1 MRKLIVAGIAFV
13 LLVGGFIVYMEIDK
27 KKFIDSISSV
37 SPVVNQ
43 PVNVLETT
51 REVTQANE
59 EPKFQEVEPDELLAA
74 VRRIPEQ
81 FGYSEA
87 ATTYAE
93 LQAKR
98 LSGEK
103 LTIDESVAR
112 LEAALYL
119 WPNEATRKTL
129 ILEKFVQSKGPNF
142 HPRDGFSDEDIAKLK
157 ELGIPV
163 VWRGNMMI
171 IGTSPDHIRKE
182 REKELR
188 KKYAHILNDPK
199 YFPSDVPATDSISS
213 RSIDEDTVTPPDR
226 PQMLPVIS
234 EPHALETPGHVHQDE
249 GHIHEPLT
257 IQPPRPTDAKS
268 VEADGWEGLSPKQ
281 REQAKQL
288 FDQYG
293 TEEGLRRLREMAP
306 DTAERFE
313 ADKSRPPSREQAGQK
328 RRPAPS
334 RDVSDGGQAESGSKD

>member
-1 MRKLIVAGIAFV
+1 MRKLIIAGIAFV
-13 LLVGGFIVYMEIDK
+13 LLLGGFIVYMEIDK
-27 KKFIDSISSV
+27 KKFIDSISPV
-37 SPVVNQ
+37 SPVVDH

-51 REVTQANE
+51 REGTQANE
-59 EPKFQEVEPDELLAA
+59 EPKFQEVDPAELLAA
-74 VRRIPEQ
+74 VNRIPEQ

-87 ATTYAE
+87 STTYAKLE
-93 LQAKR
+93 TKR
-98 LSGEK
+98 MSGEK

-142 HPRDGFSDEDIAKLK
+142 HPKDGFSDEDIAKLK

-188 KKYAHILNDPK
+188 KKYAHLLNAPK
-199 YFPSDVPATDSISS
+199 YFPPRPSAAESIPSEG
-213 RSIDEDTVTPPDR
+213 IDENTVSP
-226 PQMLPVIS
+226 PVIP
-234 EPHALETPGHVHQDE
+234 EPKISVTSDHVHHEAGHVHE
-249 GHIHEPLT
+249 PPTLGHGT
-257 IQPPRPTDAKS
+257 DIQSPVPTAAKG
-268 VEADGWEGLSPKQ
+268 VEANGWEGLSLKQ

-293 TEEGLRRLREMAP
+293 TEEGLRRFRDTDPEAARQFERE
-306 DTAERFE
+306 RR
-313 ADKSRPPSREQAGQK
+313 KPPV
-328 RRPAPS
+328 PS
-334 RDVSDGGQAESGSKD
+334 EPSDEPSTR